1 MEPSKILRAST
12 SLDVNICKI
21 QKATNFTHFT
31 PKIFHISPSKTV
43 YIYTFAIVTM
53 HIYMVTIAV
62 YPIILLISH
71 SAPFFLSLLHLQK
84 QLKLLLSLIIFFFLW
99 YTQTHP
105 HRQANTETHKT
116 QNPPSLTVSQNLQ
129 EHHYQNT
136 DPTIHPTLS
145 NHHHPTTTTIT
156 R

>member
-12 SLDVNICKI
+12 SVDVNICKI

-43 YIYTFAIVTM
+43 YIYTFTIVTM

-71 SAPFFLSLLHLQK
+71 FAPFFLSLLHLQK
-84 QLKLLLSLIIFFFLW
+84 QLKLFLSLIIFFFLW
-99 YTQTHP
+99 YTQTN
-105 HRQANTETHKT
+105 QHKDT
-116 QNPPSLTVSQNLQ
+116 Q
-129 EHHYQNT
+129 EHMDHLMLVDRCYNG
-136 DPTIHPTLS
+136 DHSLLAAEI
-145 NHHHPTTTTIT
+145 